1 MTSRNKGLTLLSAVF
16 LTVGLVLTV
25 QGGWIHAKAFL
36 AQYLLNKAFAE
47 TIVTG
52 QPVKPWSWADTWP
65 VARIEVPRLHE
76 SAIALKY
83 TDRAVMARME
93 ASKDTGTVRFDDGA
107 VTVIA
112 DLPKRVDWDQAQL
125 AQLVERISAAGDDPT
140 EYVDVSFKVAER
152 KYAAWPESIRQTFE
166 PARTVRTGALKVKL
180 ELNGGAQ

>member
-1 MTSRNKGLTLLSAVF
+1 MMISNQITLGDLRNMQIGAIVALPAEQLAILQDAANEALHS
-16 LTVGLVLTV
+16 
-25 QGGWIHAKAFL
+25 AKAISDWL
-36 AQYLLNKAFAE
+36 
-47 TIVTG
+47 
-52 QPVKPWSWADTWP
+52 D
-65 VARIEVPRLHE
+65 

-83 TDRAVMARME
+83 TDRIVTARME

-125 AQLVERISAAGDDPT
+125 AALVERISAAGDDPA
-140 EYVDVSFKVAER
+140 EYVDVSFKVPER
-152 KYAAWPESIRQTFE
+152 KYTAWPESTRQIFE